1 MNKYLVE
8 GLEKFLKSQEE
19 KKKDKK
25 PVRKLK
31 ESLKLKESF
40 GTRVANWYDKT
51 YNNAFEAERKHG
63 SQYFTIGT
71 SLGKVEEVDDYM
83 EFLGDML
90 KKYDPSLEK
99 DIDKIIDGMSDE
111 DKKTIAK
118 HYGIYLNPEEL
129 SEIAKDGEGLDEGY
143 NKQLKEETNMDKINK
158 YLVSIGEAPIT
169 ESIEE
174 DEKKSPFDRVMDV
187 IDQKGVDKPKD
198 DEKKPSVT
206 PRAKGGVSNFDK
218 VKKVIGITE
227 SKKVAKRPMNLMESL
242 NNGFSKLYGD
252 FDDSKSLVESK
263 GNKKKSLKEN
273 YEKQSDRL
281 SSFLAGSGKGNLLLK
296 GDEEEYGKPHLSS
309 IVLDAAKKKGY
320 KVFDLG
326 RMDLTKDYE
335 EQGFNS
341 PKTLAFVD
349 GYIPRK
355 NASSILALLDDSD
368 FKGKI
373 VVIEYPDRPLDIAV
387 KSRLVES
394 KQSKKKKS

>member
-19 KKKDKK
+19 KKEDKK

-40 GTRVANWYDKT
+40 GTRVANWYDKA

-63 SQYFTIGT
+63 SQYFTVGT

-118 HYGIYLNPEEL
+118 HYGLYLNPEEL
-129 SEIAKDGEGLDEGY
+129 SEIAKDSEGLDEGY
-143 NKQLKEETNMDKINK
+143 NKQLKEETNMDKINR

-174 DEKKSPFDRVMDV
+174 DEKKSS
-187 IDQKGVDKPKD
+187 I
-198 DEKKPSVT
+198 T

-242 NNGFSKLYGD
+242 NHGFLKLYGD
-252 FDDSKSLVESK
+252 FDDTKSLNEACD
-263 GNKKKSLKEN
+263 KKTRKPLKE
-273 YEKQSDRL
+273 
-281 SSFLAGSGKGNLLLK
+281 
-296 GDEEEYGKPHLSS
+296 
-309 IVLDAAKKKGY
+309 Y
-320 KVFDLG
+320 KDMGQDLG
-326 RMDLTKDYE
+326 EYQKWVDYDMKKYHKISDDTMSKIKKAGLSVVKDQYGQYE
-335 EQGFNS
+335 VIAKEAD
-341 PKTLAFVD
+341 K
-349 GYIPRK
+349 
-355 NASSILALLDDSD
+355 DS
-368 FKGKI
+368 K
-373 VVIEYPDRPLDIAV
+373 R
-387 KSRLVES
+387 
-394 KQSKKKKS
+394 